1 MKGLVLAG
9 GTGSRLHPITRGV
22 SKQLLPV
29 YDKPMV
35 YYPLSVHLLAG
46 IRDILLITTP
56 EDTSRFQALLG
67 DGSQWGISIRYA
79 AQTAPR
85 GLADA
90 FLVGRDFI
98 GGDPV
103 SLVLGDNI
111 IVGESLSTRFQ
122 QAASLENGAVVF
134 AYHVADPSRYGVVEI
149 DTSGRPVSLEE
160 KPERPR
166 SNLAVTGLYYYD
178 NTVVDIAAGLR
189 PSSRGELEITD
200 VNRHYLAR
208 GSLAVQVLGR
218 GTAWM
223 DAGTFDSLLE
233 AANYV
238 ATLEHRQR
246 LQIACLEEI
255 AWRMGYIDDGDVE
268 RLASG
273 LPTAY
278 GDYLLSLLASPSP
291 ET

>member
-9 GTGSRLHPITRGV
+9 GTGSRLYPITRGV

-98 GGDPV
+98 GGDSV

-122 QAASLENGAVVF
+122 RAAALENGAVVF

-149 DTSGRPVSLEE
+149 DGSGHPISIEE

-178 NTVVDIAAGLR
+178 NTVVDVAAELR
-189 PSSRGELEITD
+189 PSARGELEITD
-200 VNRHYLAR
+200 VNRHYLER
-208 GSLAVQVLGR
+208 GVLSVQVLGR

-223 DAGTFDSLLE
+223 DAGTYDSLLE

-246 LQIACLEEI
+246 LQIACIEEI
-255 AWRMGYIDDGDVE
+255 AWRMGYIDDADVE
-268 RLASG
+268 RLAAD
-273 LPTAY
+273 LPAVY
-278 GDYLLSLLASPSP
+278 GDYLRSLLASASD